1 MKFKKTFTQERFMGK
16 IYDDVYGQS
25 IKDPEKFWSEAATK
39 VHWYHKW
46 DKVLDVVDGH
56 YRWFVG
62 GCMNSCY
69 NALDLHIHN
78 GRANQ
83 LALIFDS
90 PVTDTKKSYTYRQL
104 RDRVAKVAGMLVNK
118 GVYKGDRVVIYMPMI
133 PEAVIAMLACA
144 RIGAIHS
151 VVFGGFAAHELAT
164 RIEDAK
170 PKVVMSASC
179 GIEVSRVIK
188 YKPLL
193 DEAIKQ
199 SKHKPNA
206 CLIWQRPQD
215 RCNLLP
221 WRDVDWEIEEEKTN
235 PVDCVPVDAI
245 DPLYILYTS
254 GTTGKPKGVIRS
266 NGGHSVAMKWSM
278 DNVYNAK
285 PGDVFWAASD
295 VGWVVGHSYIVYG
308 PLMNGCTT
316 IVYEGKPVRTPN
328 PGSFWRVCEEYKVN
342 VIFSAPTAFRAIR
355 KEDPSGKWAH
365 KYDLSNLKHIFMA
378 GERCDSST
386 LEWTQKV
393 TGKQVIDH
401 WWQTETGWS
410 IAANPVGLDPME
422 VKPGSPTK
430 AMPGYNLK
438 VLDAD
443 GKECKAGKLG
453 NLVIKLP
460 LPPSCLMGIWNDDER
475 YQKSYL
481 NFYKGYYLT
490 GDSGYIDKDG
500 YVWVMGRMDGV
511 INVAGHRLST
521 GEMEEVV
528 GKHPDVAE
536 CAVIGVDDELKGEVP
551 MGFVVLK
558 EGIQR
563 DPESLIEGV
572 VQLVRDEIGAV
583 ASFKIATIVNK
594 LPKTR
599 SGKILR
605 GTMRSMADGKAWN
618 MPSTIEDQSV
628 LPEIE
633 EAIKALGYPKK

>member
-1 MKFKKTFTQERFMGK
+1 
-16 IYDDVYGQS
+16 
-25 IKDPEKFWSEAATK
+25 
-39 VHWYHKW
+39 
-46 DKVLDVVDGH
+46 
-56 YRWFVG
+56 
-62 GCMNSCY
+62 
-69 NALDLHIHN
+69 
-78 GRANQ
+78 
-83 LALIFDS
+83 
-90 PVTDTKKSYTYRQL
+90 
-104 RDRVAKVAGMLVNK
+104 
-118 GVYKGDRVVIYMPMI
+118 
-133 PEAVIAMLACA
+133 MLACA

-170 PKVVMSASC
+170 PRVIMTASC
-179 GIEVSRVIK
+179 GIEVSRVIH

-193 DEAIKQ
+193 DEAIKK
-199 SKHKPNA
+199 SSHKPTT
-206 CLIWQRPQD
+206 CFVYQRPQE
-215 RCNLLP
+215 RANMLP
-221 WRDVDWEIEEEKTN
+221 WRDVDWAEEEEKTN

-295 VGWVVGHSYIVYG
+295 VGWVVGHSYIVYA

-328 PGSFWRVCEEYKVN
+328 PGAFWRVCEEYKVN
-342 VIFSAPTAFRAIR
+342 VLFSAPTAFRAIR
-355 KEDPSGKWAH
+355 KEDPEGKWAK
-365 KYDLSNLKHIFMA
+365 KYDLSSLNNIFMA
-378 GERCDSST
+378 GERCDSPT
-386 LEWTQKV
+386 LLWTEKV
-393 TGKQVIDH
+393 TGKDVIDH
-401 WWQTETGWS
+401 WWQTETGWA
-410 IAANPVGLDPME
+410 IASNPVGLDPMK
-422 VKPGSPTK
+422 VKAGSPTK
-430 AMPGYNLK
+430 PMPGFNLQ

-443 GKECKAGKLG
+443 GKQCKAGKLG

-460 LPPSCLMGIWNDDER
+460 LPPSCLMGIWEDDAR
-475 YQKSYL
+475 YKRSYL
-481 NFYKGYYLT
+481 NFYDGYYLT

-528 GKHPDVAE
+528 AKHPDVAE

-558 EGIQR
+558 EGIER
-563 DPESLIEGV
+563 DPQSLAEGI

-583 ASFKIATIVNK
+583 ASFRIATVVDR

-605 GTMRSMADGKAWN
+605 GTMRSMADGKEWN
-618 MPSTIEDQSV
+618 MPSTIEDETV
-628 LPEIE
+628 LPEIQK
-633 EAIKALGYPKK
+633 AITALGYPKKKELV